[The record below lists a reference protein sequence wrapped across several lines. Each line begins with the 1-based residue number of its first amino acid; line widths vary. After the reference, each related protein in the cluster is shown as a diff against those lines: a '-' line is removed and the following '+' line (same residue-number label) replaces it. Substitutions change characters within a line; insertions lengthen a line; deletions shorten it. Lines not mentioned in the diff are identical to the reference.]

1 MKISLLSLRC
11 WATVFS
17 VAIRKRGLPWILISD
32 VDGVLTPGT
41 FFYSK
46 DGKVMKEFGSHDAD
60 ALRLLI
66 SAGVECIFV
75 TADHR
80 GEEIT
85 SLRIRDMGANLR
97 LMDSHG
103 RRDLVSSLR
112 SNFRVVF
119 IGDSFTDV
127 GALRMADVRIAP
139 RGSLINVHIRGLISL
154 KRKGGQGALA
164 EAIFLIFGATL
175 RKKEREFDAK

>member
-1 MKISLLSLRC
+1 M
-11 WATVFS
+11 V
-17 VAIRKRGLPWILISD
+17 SD

-46 DGKVMKEFGSHDAD
+46 DGKAMKEFGSHDAD
-60 ALRLLI
+60 ALRLLM
-66 SAGVECIFV
+66 SSGVECIFV

-85 SLRIRDMGANLR
+85 SLRIRDMGAEVR
-97 LMDSHG
+97 LMDSHQ

-112 SNFRVVF
+112 LDYRVVF

-127 GALRMADVRIAP
+127 GALKMADVRLSP
-139 RGSLINVHIRGLISL
+139 RGSLLNGNIWGLINL
-154 KRKGGQGALA
+154 KRKGGKGAFA
-164 EAIFLIFGATL
+164 EAVFLIFGATI
-175 RKKEREFDAK
+175 RMKQREFYAN